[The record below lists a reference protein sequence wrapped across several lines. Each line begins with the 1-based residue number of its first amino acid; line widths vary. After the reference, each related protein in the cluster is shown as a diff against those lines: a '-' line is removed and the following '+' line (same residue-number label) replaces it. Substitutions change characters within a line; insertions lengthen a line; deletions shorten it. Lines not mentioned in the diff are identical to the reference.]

1 MSNIILAGQL
11 GPKSALELRDR
22 LAFES
27 FSTRPQIHVDLS
39 SAESV
44 HVSVVAA
51 LVRIGR
57 QAKRRSGGLSV
68 TFPTSPAARESFTLT
83 NVLSEQ

>member
-1 MSNIILAGQL
+1 MSTIILSGQL
-11 GPKSALELRDR
+11 GPTSALALRDR
-22 LAFES
+22 LALES
-27 FSTRPQIHVDLS
+27 FGPRPQIHVDLS

-57 QAKRRSGGLSV
+57 EAKRHAGGLSV
-68 TFPTSPAARESFTLT
+68 TFPTSRAARECFRLT
-83 NVLSEQ
+83 NLVDER